1 MKWRRY
7 NSSFPQRLLWAK
19 NEEWWGGEGAVH
31 APAAM
36 PREARGR
43 RDQAGQSMPGSE
55 EPEESESCQHCIIDE
70 VERKGRGRGGGKR
83 ERERKEREGMAGS

>member
-1 MKWRRY
+1 M
-7 NSSFPQRLLWAK
+7 
-19 NEEWWGGEGAVH
+19 H

-43 RDQAGQSMPGSE
+43 RDQPGQSMPGSE
-55 EPEESESCQHCIIDE
+55 EPEESKSCQRCIIDE